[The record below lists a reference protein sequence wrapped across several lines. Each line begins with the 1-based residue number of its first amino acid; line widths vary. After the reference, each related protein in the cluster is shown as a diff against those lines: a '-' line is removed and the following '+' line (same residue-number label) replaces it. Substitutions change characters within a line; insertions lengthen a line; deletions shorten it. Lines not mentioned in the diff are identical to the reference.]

1 MQVVHSVVVDDC
13 SRALYVADRENSR
26 VLRFSIRAG
35 SDQQINAVD
44 LSHFGPVY
52 AITMGPY
59 GTLLA
64 LCWNLG
70 SDKSWIV
77 EIAVQE
83 SEASISH
90 LDTQRPSRDE
100 CIPSAFNSSIV
111 A

>member
-1 MQVVHSVVVDDC
+1 
-13 SRALYVADRENSR
+13 
-26 VLRFSIRAG
+26 
-35 SDQQINAVD
+35 
-44 LSHFGPVY
+44 
-52 AITMGPY
+52 MGPY

-90 LDTQRPSRDE
+90 LETQRPSRDE
-100 CIPSAFNSSIV
+100 CIPSAYYSSIV
-111 A
+111 V